1 MIITTMLDFTHL
13 YIYSDCLY
21 RKNLEEGLY
30 PLGTFDIPEF
40 YGKNVRL
47 HAIVGKNGS
56 GKSSI
61 LDIMLR
67 MINNVGA
74 LMCKKEK
81 RDASDSVRYARHI
94 HADLAFKTTLVVE
107 EELLRM
113 GDKDKVHEC

>member
-67 MINNVGA
+67 MINNLGA
-74 LMCKKEK
+74 
-81 RDASDSVRYARHI
+81 
-94 HADLAFKTTLVVE
+94 
-107 EELLRM
+107 
-113 GDKDKVHEC
+113 